1 MVEQYMKPSGWILVT
16 ILGCMALAAGCA
28 QYPGGLA
35 TPVPTT
41 PLPIPTVSPVEST
54 PGVTASPSAPPP
66 LLGPIQYVP
75 GGAYHVGDEILI
87 SGSTILS
94 GGNQLVIDVTQV
106 SFGPTPKENS
116 TAFSGASA
124 VVTVKEGIPPGN
136 NSWSY
141 VLDTTGF
148 APDEYVVSITALTV
162 KNLSESSTFTLVP

>member
-1 MVEQYMKPSGWILVT
+1 MKPSGWILVT
-16 ILGCMALAAGCA
+16 ALGCMVLAVGCA
-28 QYPGGLA
+28 QYPGGPA

-41 PLPIPTVSPVEST
+41 PLPTATVSPVEST
-54 PGVTASPSAPPP
+54 PAVTASPSATPP

-75 GGAYHVGDEILI
+75 GGTYHVGDEILI

-94 GGNQLVIDVTQV
+94 GGNQLVIEVTQV

-116 TAFSGASA
+116 TPFSGASA
-124 VVTVKEGIPPGN
+124 VVTVKEGVPPGN

-141 VLDTTGF
+141 ILDTTGF

-162 KNLSESSTFTLVP
+162 KNLSETSTFTLLP